1 MQSQFIG
8 LCVGYKIS
16 KVILLTLVNTTITH
30 FKVRSYNRF
39 AEMFAL
45 NPILTTFEKFDHY
58 GAHNRGCYGDSIHG
72 LCRTSLVSWFSGAGP
87 SVISNEKYKLPVTT
101 FSNKYAA
108 TVTLG

>member
-8 LCVGYKIS
+8 LCLGYKMS
-16 KVILLTLVNTTITH
+16 KVLLLILVNTTLTH

-39 AEMFAL
+39 AEMIAL
-45 NPILTTFEKFDHY
+45 NSVLTTFEKLVHY
-58 GAHNRGCYGDSIHG
+58 GAYNKGCHGYSIRGF
-72 LCRTSLVSWFSGAGP
+72 CRTSLVSWVSGAGP
-87 SVISNEKYKLPVTT
+87 SVISNEKYKLPVTK